1 MAVLCGEAL
10 PTDGIT
16 PGSPDA
22 SVLRGSP
29 GTTDDFLPCSRFTA
43 ALVNASDTLRWA
55 PGHTRSSQQKP
66 QQHTMSAAY
75 GQEPTARHWPLE
87 ITTMTRHAPQL
98 HITVPVMGRCAAPE
112 PQQTNR
118 LSVDT
123 GSRTT
128 QGCDA
133 HDSSLYSSPLLDDEY
148 TRHDDDN
155 SSKQLR
161 HHHTTVAAETG
172 RESLN
177 TYVKTRRRVSWP
189 S

>member
-1 MAVLCGEAL
+1 MHEIV
-10 PTDGIT
+10 PTDATRMHQIVPTRATCTHQIVPTGAKH
-16 PGSPDA
+16 GCNRS
-22 SVLRGSP
+22 SQQEQH
-29 GTTDDFLPCSRFTA
+29 
-43 ALVNASDTLRWA
+43 
-55 PGHTRSSQQKP
+55 GHTRSSQQKP

-161 HHHTTVAAETG
+161 HHHTTVTAEIG
-172 RESLN
+172 RKSLN